1 MESGEW
7 RQAAEESDLAEG
19 RLLEVA
25 VGDRQVLLVRTGGRI
40 HACAAECPHYK
51 GHLARGSLSGHILTC
66 PSHNARFDL
75 RDGRLL
81 SPPAL
86 GDLAVHE
93 VKVERGKVWVRLRDA
108 PRIEMPGGTDD
119 RTFLIVGGGAAGAAA
134 AETLRR
140 EGYSGRI
147 VLLTQEPVG
156 PYDRPTLSKDYLSGE
171 ATAKWLPLRGEKF
184 YDRLK
189 IELATGSRV
198 TSLDPRSRTLTL
210 ADGSTMRGERILLA
224 TGSVALRPPVPGID
238 LPGCYTLRSLADAD
252 ALLAALPSSGTV
264 AVLGAS
270 FIGLEAASSLR
281 KRGLEVQVVAPEE
294 LPLAKVFGAE
304 IGRRM
309 KAEAEKAGVR
319 FHLGTTAYSVK
330 GNGRARYLVLSD
342 GTQLEADAVLI
353 GVGVRPAVEYLA
365 GSGLAEAGAVPVN
378 ARQATAAEGVFA
390 AGDIA
395 LFKEA
400 SGGLPRRIE
409 HWTEAERQGRHA
421 ARAMLGRSP
430 LPREVPFFWTR
441 QHGKSLKYVG
451 HAPVWDR
458 LVFRGNPAEESF
470 LAGYYV
476 GNFLRAV
483 ASLGKDRDQDLIRL
497 GEALEA
503 GRAVSPE
510 RFSDPDFDPL
520 ELSTGPGQP
529 AGPA

>member
-7 RQAAEESDLAEG
+7 KQAAAEADLAEG
-19 RLLEVA
+19 RLVEVT

-40 HACAAECPHYK
+40 QACAAECPHYK
-51 GHLARGSLSGHILTC
+51 GHLARGVLSGHTLTC
-66 PSHNARFDL
+66 PSHNARFDV

-86 GDLAVHE
+86 SDLATYE
-93 VKVERGKVWVRLRDA
+93 VKVEEGKVWVRPREA
-108 PRIEMPGGTDD
+108 PKIQMPGGSDD

-156 PYDRPTLSKDYLSGE
+156 PYDRPSLSKDYLTGE
-171 ATAKWLPLRGEKF
+171 APAKWLPLRGEKF

-189 IELATGSRV
+189 IELATGSRAV
-198 TSLDPRSRTLTL
+198 ALDPRSRTLTL
-210 ADGSTMRGERILLA
+210 ADGSSLRGERILLA

-238 LPGCYTLRSLADAD
+238 LPGCFTLRSLADAD
-252 ALLAALPSSGTV
+252 ALLAGLPASGTV

-270 FIGLEAASSLR
+270 FIGLEVASALR
-281 KRGLEVQVVAPEE
+281 KRGLAVEVVAPDR
-294 LPLAKVFGAE
+294 LPLEKVFGAQ
-304 IGRRM
+304 IGRRL
-309 KAEAEKAGVR
+309 KAEAEQAGVR
-319 FHLGTTAYSVK
+319 FHLGLTAFSVQ

-342 GTQLEADAVLI
+342 GSHLEADALVV

-365 GSGLAEAGAVPVN
+365 GSGLAEAGAVPVD
-378 ARQATAAEGVFA
+378 ARQATAAEGIFA

-395 LFKEA
+395 LLKEA
-400 SGGLPRRIE
+400 ASGPPRRIE
-409 HWTEAERQGRHA
+409 HWAEAERQGRHA
-421 ARAMLGRSP
+421 ARAMLGKSP
-430 LPREVPFFWTR
+430 LPREAPFFWTR
-441 QHGKSLKYVG
+441 QHGKSFKYVG
-451 HAPVWDR
+451 HAPVWER
-458 LVFRGNPAEESF
+458 VVFRGDPERESF

-476 GNFLRAV
+476 GETLRAV

-503 GRAVSPE
+503 GRSVSAQQLA
-510 RFSDPDFDPL
+510 DPGF
-520 ELSTGPGQP
+520 ELAELTGRP
-529 AGPA
+529 